1 MSETVPMT
9 PEGHR
14 RLQEELKHLI
24 RVERPKVIQD
34 IAEAR
39 GHGDLSENAEYD
51 AAKERQGFVEGR
63 ISEIN
68 GKMARA
74 QVIDIADIDVGD
86 NIGAHLQ
93 ASRAEAVMHAAR
105 AKAEGRRAMAVAEEQ
120 ENTAHIE
127 ESRAKVV
134 QAEAEVP
141 KAIAAAFEGGQLSIM
156 DYYRLKNIQADTSMR
171 DNIAQPGPE
180 QNPTGGSGS

>member
-1 MSETVPMT
+1 MT

-39 GHGDLSENAEYD
+39 AHGDLSENAEYD
-51 AAKERQGFVEGR
+51 AAKEKQAFVEGR

-74 QVIDIADIDVGD
+74 QIIDTTDMDSDKVVFGATVKLFDVESESEVVYRIVGQD
-86 NIGAHLQ
+86 EANIKQGLI
-93 ASRAEAVMHAAR
+93 SINSPV
-105 AKAEGRRAMAVAEEQ
+105 AKALIGHRIDDEV
-120 ENTAHIE
+120 HIN
-127 ESRAKVV
+127 
-134 QAEAEVP
+134 VP
-141 KAIAAAFEGGQLSIM
+141 SGIRIYEIIE
-156 DYYRLKNIQADTSMR
+156 IQY
-171 DNIAQPGPE
+171 I
-180 QNPTGGSGS
+180 